1 MTIAKNTI
9 PVMPEF
15 PPVIVRD
22 NMLCLDGGDDGK
34 MIWDLML
41 AVNEAV
47 NSNLTLADAIRAARK
62 ATEWDTG
69 VQPPIRAVI
78 DMYRFVTR
86 NQKGE
91 TR

>member
-1 MTIAKNTI
+1 MSI

-22 NMLCLDGGDDGK
+22 NMLCLEGGDDGK

-41 AVNEAV
+41 AVNAAV
-47 NSNLTLADAIRAARK
+47 NDLTEVDAIEAARK

-69 VQPPIRAVI
+69 VQPPIEAVI
-78 DMYRFVTR
+78 TMYEFVTR
-86 NQKGE
+86 NKKG
-91 TR
+91 

>member
-1 MTIAKNTI
+1 MST

-22 NMLCLDGGDDGK
+22 NMLCLEGGDDGK

-47 NSNLTLADAIRAARK
+47 DDNLTLVMPSAQPARLPSG
-62 ATEWDTG
+62 TPESSPRS
-69 VQPPIRAVI
+69 QP
-78 DMYRFVTR
+78 
-86 NQKGE
+86 
-91 TR
+91 

>member
-1 MTIAKNTI
+1 MSI

-22 NMLCLDGGDDGK
+22 NMLCLEGGDDGK

-41 AVNEAV
+41 AVNAAV
-47 NSNLTLADAIRAARK
+47 NDNLTLGDASRAARK
-62 ATEWDTG
+62 ASEWDTG
-69 VQPPIRAVI
+69 VQPPIAAVI
-78 DMYRFVTR
+78 NMYRFVTR
-86 NQKGE
+86 NKKGE